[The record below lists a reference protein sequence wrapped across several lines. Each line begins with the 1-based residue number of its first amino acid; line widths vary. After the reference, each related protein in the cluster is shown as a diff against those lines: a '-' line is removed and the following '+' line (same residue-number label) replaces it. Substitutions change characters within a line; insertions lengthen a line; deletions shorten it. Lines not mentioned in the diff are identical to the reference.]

1 MGAKFAS
8 NSIKAYFGEAAL
20 KSNTQGLFMRYAFF
34 ITIFVLL
41 QLFSVGAALSVQ
53 WWLQPWQ
60 TIYSPTLIWVAI
72 FVITNGLLLLSV
84 KRVFANSYRWI
95 SGWML
100 VMHFLLLTA
109 LLISVLYGG
118 YWLIASF
125 MGGEIQASAALDE
138 DLRAL
143 SLAVFLGLFAY
154 ALYSAYVPVVREMT
168 ITIDKALPKPLK
180 VAVAS
185 DLHLGKL
192 FGGGAID
199 RLQRLLVQHNADILL
214 MPGDIMDDNTDA
226 FVDHKMAIHLKM
238 LCDSMPYGV
247 YATLGNH
254 DLYGHEQPISKAL
267 QNAGVMLLN
276 DAAVSIEHEGTPIWL
291 VGRFDNHKHQRVAT
305 TALLAQ
311 VDTEQPIVLLDHRP
325 SDIVAHSQLPID
337 LQVSGHT
344 HNGQI
349 FPANFIVSAIN
360 RLGYG
365 YEAIGNGH
373 FVVSSGYGFWGIPF
387 RLGSRSEVWLIR
399 LVGNTDNQKSH

>member
-1 MGAKFAS
+1 
-8 NSIKAYFGEAAL
+8 
-20 KSNTQGLFMRYAFF
+20 MRYVFF
-34 ITIFVLL
+34 ITIFALL
-41 QLFSVGAALSVQ
+41 QLFSLGTALSLQ
-53 WWLQPWQ
+53 WWLQPWE
-60 TIYSPTLIWVAI
+60 IGNLPTVVWITI

-95 SGWML
+95 SSWML
-100 VMHFLLLTA
+100 VMHFVLLTA
-109 LLISVLYGG
+109 LLTSILYGG

-125 MGGEIQASAALDE
+125 MGDGINVSAATDE

-143 SLAVFLGLFAY
+143 ALAIFLGLFAY
-154 ALYSAYVPVVREMT
+154 ALYSAYVPVVRKVT
-168 ITIDKALPKPLK
+168 ITIDKVLPKILR

-192 FGGGAID
+192 FGSGAID
-199 RLQRLLVQHNADILL
+199 RLQHLLMQNNADILL

-226 FVDHKMAIHLKM
+226 FVDHKMAINLKM
-238 LCDSMPYGV
+238 LCDSLPFGV

-254 DLYGHEQPISKAL
+254 DLYGHEQPISEAL
-267 QNAGVMLLN
+267 KNAGVKLLN
-276 DAAVSIEHEGTPIWL
+276 DDVVSIEHKGTPIWL

-305 TALLAQ
+305 TALLAN

-325 SDIVAHSQLPID
+325 SDIEEHSQLPID

-365 YEAIGNGH
+365 YEAIGKGH

-387 RLGSRSEVWLIR
+387 RLSSRSEIWLIS
-399 LVGNTDNQKSH
+399 LDGNKDNQKID